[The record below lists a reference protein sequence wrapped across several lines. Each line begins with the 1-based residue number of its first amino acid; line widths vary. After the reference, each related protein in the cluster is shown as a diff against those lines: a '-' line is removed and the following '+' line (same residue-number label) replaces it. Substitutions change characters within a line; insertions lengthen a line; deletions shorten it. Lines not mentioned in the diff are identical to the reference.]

1 MQFTYPAIFTPHED
15 GKGYHAEFPDL
26 DCCEA
31 DGEDLFT
38 AVEEARTAAYNWIW
52 SEIDEFEGDLPFSTH
67 EEDIELKEGQFIKQ
81 ISVLIKLLPD
91 YD

>member
-26 DCCEA
+26 ECCVA
-31 DGEDLFT
+31 DGDDLFT
-38 AVEEARTAAYNWIW
+38 AVEEARIAAYNWITT
-52 SEIDEFEGDLPFSTH
+52 EIEEFEGDLPFATH
-67 EEDIELKEGQFIKQ
+67 WQDIELKEGQQVKL
-81 ISVLIKLLPD
+81 ISVMIKLVPD